1 MDSEHPVPAE
11 LRHLV
16 QSISLATGT
25 AGAPVAVAPDTA
37 TGLVFCEHG
46 GAAVTG
52 PRTRAGYHVGEP
64 VPRVVIRLQPGRTR
78 LLLGRTAKDLVDHVM
93 PAPWAGIDLDGVLDG
108 RLSDL
113 LLSRVAARSG
123 REVAR
128 SDLVHHAATILNRD
142 NGISAAARRLHLSER
157 QLRTIFT
164 DTVGISPKHFTR
176 IDRLRAVLAG
186 AGHGSW
192 SDLAVAAGYYDQAHL
207 TVEFRTIMGVPPAAF
222 LSGRLPLVTPCAVI
236 PQNGRHERHRS

>member
-1 MDSEHPVPAE
+1 MDSEHQVPAE

-16 QSISLATGT
+16 QSISLTIGT
-25 AGAPVAVAPDTA
+25 AGDPVTVAPDTA
-37 TGLVFCEHG
+37 TELVFCEHG

-64 VPRVVIRLQPGRTR
+64 VPRVVMRLQPGRTR
-78 LLLGRTAKDLVDHVM
+78 LLLGQTAKELVDRVV
-93 PAPWAGIDLDGVLDG
+93 PLPWAGIDLAGVLDG
-108 RLSDL
+108 QLSDL
-113 LLSRVAARSG
+113 LLSRMAARS
-123 REVAR
+123 RHEVAR
-128 SDLVHHAATILNRD
+128 SDLAHHAATVLTQD
-142 NGISAAARRLHLSER
+142 TGISVTARRLHLSER

-186 AGHGSW
+186 AGQSSW

-222 LSGRLPLVTPCAVI
+222 VSGRLPSATLCTVNP
-236 PQNGRHERHRS
+236 